1 MNEFEYKCDG
11 LIIREINEAA
21 KRDVMAQPLTQVE
34 LRELQAEVD
43 LISARHRRNLMIA
56 TLLAVVLLVAWIGIL
71 MTGYLDIGLAPLL
84 ATITLFGLSVVLL
97 SAQMERLDQA
107 VCDAWKKAG
116 LEFNGLALERC
127 SDGSDGSDGSDE
139 GGVGLLQPAK
149 PGEIIK
155 LAEIVRDPGML
166 GTGVGLFLTTIK
178 QEREITSL
186 EVHLCIALSEV
197 WGKREEYRVAC
208 ADIAHAIQRS

>member
-1 MNEFEYKCDG
+1 MNEFEYQCDG

-43 LISARHRRNLMIA
+43 LISARHRRNLVIA
-56 TLLAVVLLVAWIGIL
+56 TLLSVVLLVAWIGIL

-84 ATITLFGLSVVLL
+84 ATITLFGLSFVLL
-97 SAQMERLDQA
+97 SVQMERLNQA

-127 SDGSDGSDGSDE
+127 SDE

-155 LAEIVRDPGML
+155 LAELVRDPGML

>member
-43 LISARHRRNLMIA
+43 LISARHRRNLVIA

-71 MTGYLDIGLAPLL
+71 MTGYLDIGLAPVL

-97 SAQMERLDQA
+97 SVQMERLNQA

-116 LEFNGLALERC
+116 LGFNGLALERC
-127 SDGSDGSDGSDE
+127 SDGSDE

>member
-1 MNEFEYKCDG
+1 MEEFEYKCDG
-11 LIIREINEAA
+11 LIIREINEVA
-21 KRDVMAQPLTQVE
+21 KRDIWARPLTQVE

-43 LISARHRRNLMIA
+43 LISARHKRNLVIA
-56 TLLAVVLLVAWIGIL
+56 TLLAVVLFVAWVGIL
-71 MTGYLDIGLAPLL
+71 MTGYLDMGLAPLF
-84 ATITLFGLSVVLL
+84 ATMTLFGLSFVLL
-97 SAQMERLDQA
+97 LAEMERLNKA

-116 LEFNGLALERC
+116 LEFNGLTLERC
-127 SDGSDGSDGSDE
+127 SDAGEVD
-139 GGVGLLQPAK
+139 LLQPAK

-155 LAEIVRDPGML
+155 PAEIVRDPGML

-186 EVHLCIALSEV
+186 EVHLCIALSQV